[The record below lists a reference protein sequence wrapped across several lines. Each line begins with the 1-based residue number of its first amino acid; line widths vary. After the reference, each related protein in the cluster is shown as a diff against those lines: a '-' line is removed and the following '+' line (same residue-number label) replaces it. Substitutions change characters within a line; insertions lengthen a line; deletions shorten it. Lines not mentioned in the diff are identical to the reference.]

1 MKNLILDLKLS
12 DTKSHNLF
20 RYMLFISWA
29 CIGLYL
35 ASKHVFWRDEVR
47 ALSFALQGNNFV
59 EMLVAV
65 HGEGHPALW
74 YVLLRSAHVF
84 WNHPQVLPIVAFV
97 VAALSF
103 WLLVFRSQFSL
114 LLIALILASNF
125 ALYEYSVMARNY
137 GISMLILFMIAICYK
152 KYRYRGVMLGILL
165 FLLANCNVHSVI
177 LVCSFLMFWFFD
189 SIFEK
194 DVNRKKFLKVF
205 VLNAAIAMLGIIAC
219 FLTIYPTF
227 NDAVRT
233 GMGMPDV
240 ITFKMLINAIVFPGF
255 SFYHTNSLINL
266 PSEVYYKYLA
276 TLLLYGSP
284 LVLIKRPSAMFATW
298 ATLIVFSCFFR
309 FIYPG
314 SYRHE
319 VLWLVFLISMYWVC
333 CSDEKQVVQKIS
345 NTKNSLL
352 TVNTVKATGYV
363 FLMCLMVMQVELALF
378 KTIPRVVSG
387 LPESRS
393 RDLGLFIDSKPELK
407 DAIIIAEEDY
417 MLESLPYYINNPT
430 YLMREQKFSRITFF
444 TKKARLNLTLD
455 DILITANN
463 LKTDLAKPVVVL
475 LSHKLNSAA
484 PQVIKEGYNWTL
496 TTTPDQVQ
504 HFLKATSFMANFGPT
519 DSGESYD
526 VYLLK

>member
-194 DVNRKKFLKVF
+194 DVNRKKFLK
-205 VLNAAIAMLGIIAC
+205 
-219 FLTIYPTF
+219 
-227 NDAVRT
+227 
-233 GMGMPDV
+233 
-240 ITFKMLINAIVFPGF
+240 
-255 SFYHTNSLINL
+255 
-266 PSEVYYKYLA
+266 
-276 TLLLYGSP
+276 
-284 LVLIKRPSAMFATW
+284 
-298 ATLIVFSCFFR
+298 
-309 FIYPG
+309 
-314 SYRHE
+314 
-319 VLWLVFLISMYWVC
+319 
-333 CSDEKQVVQKIS
+333 
-345 NTKNSLL
+345 
-352 TVNTVKATGYV
+352 
-363 FLMCLMVMQVELALF
+363 
-378 KTIPRVVSG
+378 
-387 LPESRS
+387 
-393 RDLGLFIDSKPELK
+393 
-407 DAIIIAEEDY
+407 
-417 MLESLPYYINNPT
+417 
-430 YLMREQKFSRITFF
+430 
-444 TKKARLNLTLD
+444 
-455 DILITANN
+455 
-463 LKTDLAKPVVVL
+463 
-475 LSHKLNSAA
+475 
-484 PQVIKEGYNWTL
+484 
-496 TTTPDQVQ
+496 
-504 HFLKATSFMANFGPT
+504 
-519 DSGESYD
+519 
-526 VYLLK
+526 